1 MITEKKK
8 QRWICRQKKYSFVN
22 PLIVDVHFT
31 LLNRLA
37 YSKSKSFSILSS
49 GHSLTEKAV
58 RYLNIG

>member
-1 MITEKKK
+1 M
-8 QRWICRQKKYSFVN
+8 
-22 PLIVDVHFT
+22 DVHFT

-58 RYLNIG
+58 CYLNIGWTQKDMPKQGKPS